1 MVTEEEKQQ
10 AQSIGLEPEVVFNTL
25 SDRRI
30 LAVQTE
36 DTHETIME
44 ISGYDLQINF
54 NRDKLQNIADIESM
68 LDGLKDLFRRVVMQD
83 LLESNVEKT
92 KIKFWCQVDI
102 DYDGEQEVV
111 LQTSLGNE
119 LVLTYKDGKVYCYSF
134 PFRGMKN
141 IKKDGSF
148 ESSGSAA
155 DTYIGRLKFNNGE
168 CYYSELCACDNENE
182 ESPIYRVN
190 NKKTTKEQVDS
201 FLKKQEEKEN
211 VVWSKGNPIDKE

>member
-30 LAVQTE
+30 LAVH
-36 DTHETIME
+36 THETIME

-92 KIKFWCQVDI
+92 N
-102 DYDGEQEVV
+102 
-111 LQTSLGNE
+111 S
-119 LVLTYKDGKVYCYSF
+119 
-134 PFRGMKN
+134 
-141 IKKDGSF
+141 
-148 ESSGSAA
+148 
-155 DTYIGRLKFNNGE
+155 
-168 CYYSELCACDNENE
+168 
-182 ESPIYRVN
+182 
-190 NKKTTKEQVDS
+190 
-201 FLKKQEEKEN
+201 
-211 VVWSKGNPIDKE
+211 

>member
-25 SDRRI
+25 SDRSI

-92 KIKFWCQVDI
+92 N
-102 DYDGEQEVV
+102 
-111 LQTSLGNE
+111 S
-119 LVLTYKDGKVYCYSF
+119 
-134 PFRGMKN
+134 
-141 IKKDGSF
+141 
-148 ESSGSAA
+148 
-155 DTYIGRLKFNNGE
+155 
-168 CYYSELCACDNENE
+168 
-182 ESPIYRVN
+182 
-190 NKKTTKEQVDS
+190 
-201 FLKKQEEKEN
+201 
-211 VVWSKGNPIDKE
+211 

>member
-54 NRDKLQNIADIESM
+54 NRDELQNIADIESM

-92 KIKFWCQVDI
+92 N
-102 DYDGEQEVV
+102 
-111 LQTSLGNE
+111 S
-119 LVLTYKDGKVYCYSF
+119 
-134 PFRGMKN
+134 
-141 IKKDGSF
+141 
-148 ESSGSAA
+148 
-155 DTYIGRLKFNNGE
+155 
-168 CYYSELCACDNENE
+168 
-182 ESPIYRVN
+182 
-190 NKKTTKEQVDS
+190 
-201 FLKKQEEKEN
+201 
-211 VVWSKGNPIDKE
+211 